1 MPSFKPTETLHGPN
15 QVFYISH
22 VCTTFAS
29 VLYAA
34 CQLLTLFHPHYAYI
48 LVNLLYMH
56 THTHTIIYALPGFSM
71 MFPHFSIYSCVRG
84 LSFSYLLSN
93 ILSTIFLWLGEGDSY
108 KKTSSFRTSCCDML
122 TSALSALL
130 PRTRDRSDANL
141 WKRTVLR
148 SVQFGASW
156 LSIFATSSR
165 TMNRHQAWWG
175 HESSILRFASF
186 VQA

>member
-1 MPSFKPTETLHGPN
+1 MPTAYL
-15 QVFYISH
+15 FY
-22 VCTTFAS
+22 
-29 VLYAA
+29 L
-34 CQLLTLFHPHYAYI
+34 HYAYI

-141 WKRTVLR
+141 WKRSVLP
-148 SVQFGASW
+148 SVFSLGLPDFQSLQHRREQWTGTK
-156 LSIFATSSR
+156 LGEG
-165 TMNRHQAWWG
+165 MNR
-175 HESSILRFASF
+175 LF
-186 VQA
+186 